1 MVELID
7 AATRSERL
15 EGLRRRMGESGL
27 DLVALAPS
35 DNLRYVLGFAPHYD
49 ERACMLLV
57 TPSSAAV
64 LMPSLNAEQAA
75 GDAPELEL
83 VTWSDD
89 AGPADAMRRTLAQV
103 GANGVGRAGID
114 PEMRADHVLLL
125 QKASPDTSFVSADV
139 AVRPLREVKSD
150 GELRLL
156 QAAADAADVAMRA
169 AFSACRPGATELHVA
184 DAAAAA
190 FRAEGCEEV
199 VFTIV
204 GAGANGAFPHYHAGH
219 QPLAVGDAVVIDIGA
234 RRDGYMSDIT
244 RMVFVGEPTPR
255 YLEVHR
261 TVEAAVQAGLAA
273 ARPGATCHEVDAAA
287 RAAIEDAGF
296 GECFVHRTGHGLG
309 ISTHEPPWI
318 MRGEDVPLK
327 VGMVH
332 SIEPGIYLAGEFGVR
347 LEEIVHV
354 TEQGC
359 ERFSSLP
366 RDLHMADA
374 P

>member
-1 MVELID
+1 
-7 AATRSERL
+7 
-15 EGLRRRMGESGL
+15 MGESGL

-199 VFTIV
+199 VFTII

-366 RDLHMADA
+366 RDLHVADA

>member
-1 MVELID
+1 
-7 AATRSERL
+7 
-15 EGLRRRMGESGL
+15 MGESGL

-114 PEMRADHVLLL
+114 PEMRADHLLLL
-125 QKASPDTSFVSADV
+125 QDASPDTSFVSADV

-204 GAGANGAFPHYHAGH
+204 GAGANGAFP
-219 QPLAVGDAVVIDIGA
+219 PLPRRPSTARGGRR
-234 RRDGYMSDIT
+234 RRD
-244 RMVFVGEPTPR
+244 RHRRAPR
-255 YLEVHR
+255 RIHV
-261 TVEAAVQAGLAA
+261 
-273 ARPGATCHEVDAAA
+273 RP
-287 RAAIEDAGF
+287 RA
-296 GECFVHRTGHGLG
+296 
-309 ISTHEPPWI
+309 WW
-318 MRGEDVPLK
+318 
-327 VGMVH
+327 
-332 SIEPGIYLAGEFGVR
+332 
-347 LEEIVHV
+347 
-354 TEQGC
+354 
-359 ERFSSLP
+359 SSLASRP
-366 RDLHMADA
+366 RATSRCTGR
-374 P
+374 